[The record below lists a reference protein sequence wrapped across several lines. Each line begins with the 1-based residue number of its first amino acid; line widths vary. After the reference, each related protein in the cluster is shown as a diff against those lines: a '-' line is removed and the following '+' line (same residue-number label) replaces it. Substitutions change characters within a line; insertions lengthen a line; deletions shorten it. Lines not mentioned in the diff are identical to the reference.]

1 MAIFLKSYIIW
12 CFHFR
17 GVLFVITNPSLCLYD
32 YSNLSPYIHL
42 FISTKLTWPQKILE
56 VSSGS
61 PPPHPT
67 PLPPLVMGGEDAMI
81 LNGLG
86 QLLFSS
92 LLSMLLPMVFRFT
105 VKDFIWM
112 EEPSTFLKNEQNEKV
127 QKCEELHKVTK
138 AAFTG
143 YF

>member
-1 MAIFLKSYIIW
+1 MIIRICSPIYTYSFQQNW
-12 CFHFR
+12 HDHKKFWRFHQ
-17 GVLFVITNPSLCLYD
+17 V
-32 YSNLSPYIHL
+32 
-42 FISTKLTWPQKILE
+42 
-56 VSSGS
+56 